1 LATFKAPPNAFETWI
16 KQTFALQGAFT
27 MFLILMKDEPTTLSP
42 LCSSYLHVIG
52 DDVIWSELTE
62 TLNGAG
68 VFWDSVATF
77 AGQDEFQQIFA
88 DPEAKARLREL
99 EVALLAD
106 RLVLQKGELFD
117 RWGRRL
123 QIERTTKLEAVAAT
137 ECRGR

>member
-1 LATFKAPPNAFETWI
+1 MASSKAPLNAFETWL
-16 KQTFALQGAFT
+16 KQTFARQGAFT
-27 MFLILMKDEPTTLSP
+27 MFLILMKEEPTTLSP

-52 DDVIWSELTE
+52 DDVPWTDLTE

-68 VFWDSVATF
+68 VIWDSVATF

-88 DPEAKARLREL
+88 DADAKARLREL
-99 EVALLAD
+99 ELALMAD

-123 QIERTTKLEAVAAT
+123 QIERMHEA
-137 ECRGR
+137 